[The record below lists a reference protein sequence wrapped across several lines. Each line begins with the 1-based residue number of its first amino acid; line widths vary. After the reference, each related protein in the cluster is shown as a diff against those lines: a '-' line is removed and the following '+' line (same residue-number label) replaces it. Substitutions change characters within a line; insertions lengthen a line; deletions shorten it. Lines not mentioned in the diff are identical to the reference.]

1 MSIKRASLANAQSV
15 ASWLNEN
22 ATAFF
27 SSVTCEG
34 SGSSATV
41 KMYDKDN
48 NEVFRSYTSYC
59 QAYRASGNYIRSAAL
74 SSTADRFANS
84 EVILCDNGFILVS
97 NPSGSNHF
105 ALLVSYTNNG
115 KLAIIFSDAAATSYT
130 PYTTDIQHV
139 VLGDSTTIETKTNF
153 TIEAAQQT
161 IMTTFGTNADITA
174 VSYTPKAFYMPVHSA
189 YSSGIGKFLCGGK
202 VYITNGYWC
211 IDTEQTQE
219 EET

>member
-1 MSIKRASLANAQSV
+1 MAIKRASLNGAV
-15 ASWLNEN
+15 AVATWLNAN

-48 NEVFRSYTSYC
+48 NEVFRSYSQYC
-59 QAYRASGNYIRSAAL
+59 QAYRASGNYIQSSAIM
-74 SSTADRFANS
+74 STADRFANS

-97 NPSGSNHF
+97 NPSGSSHW
-105 ALLVSYTNNG
+105 ALLISQTNNG

-139 VLGDSTTIETKTNF
+139 ALGDSTTIATKTSF
-153 TIEAAQQT
+153 TREVQQQT
-161 IMTTFGTNADITA
+161 SFATFCTNADA
-174 VSYTPKAFYMPVHSA
+174 GVPSYTPKAFYMPVSQV
-189 YSSGIGKFLCGGK
+189 YGNGMGKFIIGTDT
-202 VYITNGYWC
+202 YITNGYWA
-211 IDTEQTQE
+211 IKDGGAT
-219 EET
+219 